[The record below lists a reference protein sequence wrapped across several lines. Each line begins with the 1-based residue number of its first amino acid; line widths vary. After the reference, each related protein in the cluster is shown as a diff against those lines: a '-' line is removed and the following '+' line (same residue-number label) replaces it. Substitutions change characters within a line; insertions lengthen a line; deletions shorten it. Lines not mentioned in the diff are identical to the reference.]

1 MILNIILSCILII
14 LLYIVFNLLRKIGNV
29 EDAYKDATTTNI
41 LLYETLEQTYSKMK
55 EIDDKGIFE
64 SDDETGAVFKQ
75 LRDTLTIASVAL
87 QGEENE

>member
-14 LLYIVFNLLRKIGNV
+14 LLYIVFNLLRKIENV